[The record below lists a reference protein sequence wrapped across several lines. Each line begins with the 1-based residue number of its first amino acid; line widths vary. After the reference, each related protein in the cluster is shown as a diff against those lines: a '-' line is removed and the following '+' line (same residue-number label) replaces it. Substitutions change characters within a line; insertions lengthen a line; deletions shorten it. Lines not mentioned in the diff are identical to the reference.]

1 MTRRLC
7 LSLDLVE
14 DRDLITEYEKLHQP
28 GGVWPEVLAHIRAS
42 GVHSMQIWRTGNRMV
57 MVSEVEADY
66 PRPTGPTLSDAAAR
80 WEALM
85 DRFQRRLPQAGPGEK
100 WHPMDCIF
108 DLDQHQAA
116 GPGGAA

>member
-14 DRDLITEYEKLHQP
+14 DRDLIAEYEKLHQP

-42 GVHSMQIWRTGNRMV
+42 GVKSMQIWRTGDRMV
-57 MVSEVEADY
+57 MVSEVDADY
-66 PRPTGPTLSDAAAR
+66 PRPTGPVLSDAAAR

-85 DRFQRRLPQAGPGEK
+85 DRFQRRLPQAAPGEK
-100 WHPMDCIF
+100 WHAMDCIF
-108 DLDQHQAA
+108 DLDQH
-116 GPGGAA
+116 GSSRSTGAE